1 MTTDEAKSILERERE
16 MMNALIE
23 HINGFI
29 ELYHGGSVEM
39 VDYDG
44 DTLKVRFGGACVGC
58 HMAAWTLRITVEKTV
73 RQFFPGLKEVIAV

>member
-1 MTTDEAKSILERERE
+1 MATDEAKSVLERERE

-29 ELYHGGSVEM
+29 EAYHGGSVEM

-44 DTLKVRFGGACVGC
+44 ETLKVHFGGACVGC